1 MNSALNFIKCF
12 KLKICFFLSFFLEN
26 VFISI
31 KTFKVNENHI
41 LTKTKNVMRELFVG
55 LAIVLMWS
63 FSFANSVSGQETLE
77 EKPCYNC
84 IKTKTGSQIR
94 FCGTCDWVEDATD
107 CVWTLKDKCT
117 LLPN

>member
-1 MNSALNFIKCF
+1 
-12 KLKICFFLSFFLEN
+12 
-26 VFISI
+26 
-31 KTFKVNENHI
+31 
-41 LTKTKNVMRELFVG
+41 MRKLFVG
-55 LAIVLMWS
+55 LAIVSLWS
-63 FSFANSVSGQETLE
+63 FSFVNLVSGQETME

-117 LLPN
+117 VLPN